1 MAADYGTATFTIPTM
16 TVARSFSP
24 EGGSRHVVVIGAGAV
39 GCATAIEAL
48 RAGLRVTLVEPG
60 EPGGPQATS

>member
-1 MAADYGTATFTIPTM
+1 M